1 MVYNIQVKIDC
12 NMEMR
17 EVGKKELIVSS
28 AKKVILEKGYKNISV
43 EDITNEAGIAKGSF
57 YTYFKSKN
65 LVIDYILEEVIAKR
79 KNEFK
84 LDKRKSLE
92 NTIKSLV
99 RTRTKLD
106 DEKLKE
112 NLVLVNLFRN
122 VASLDEKTLML
133 LKELEK
139 VIIERMESIILA
151 YPKEIKIEKIK
162 IEKKDIKFYSKM
174 LNNIISNYKTFT
186 LFFSEKSNQFIT
198 DIEEVKKKYQ
208 TEDFERN
215 VEIISK
221 SILKILTY

>member
-1 MVYNIQVKIDC
+1 
-12 NMEMR
+12 MEMR

-99 RTRTKLD
+99 RTRIKLD

-151 YPKEIKIEKIK
+151 YPKEIKID
-162 IEKKDIKFYSKM
+162 KKDIKFYSKM

>member
-99 RTRTKLD
+99 RTRIKLD

-151 YPKEIKIEKIK
+151 YPKEIKIER
-162 IEKKDIKFYSKM
+162 KDIKFYSKM

-215 VEIISK
+215 IEIISK

>member
-1 MVYNIQVKIDC
+1 MG
-12 NMEMR
+12 MR

-99 RTRTKLD
+99 RTRIKLD

-151 YPKEIKIEKIK
+151 YPKEIK

>member
-99 RTRTKLD
+99 RTRIKLD

-151 YPKEIKIEKIK
+151 YPKEIKIEKN
-162 IEKKDIKFYSKM
+162 DIKFYSKM

-215 VEIISK
+215 IEIISK

>member
-1 MVYNIQVKIDC
+1 M
-12 NMEMR
+12 
-17 EVGKKELIVSS
+17 
-28 AKKVILEKGYKNISV
+28 
-43 EDITNEAGIAKGSF
+43 
-57 YTYFKSKN
+57 
-65 LVIDYILEEVIAKR
+65 
-79 KNEFK
+79 
-84 LDKRKSLE
+84 
-92 NTIKSLV
+92 
-99 RTRTKLD
+99 
-106 DEKLKE
+106 
-112 NLVLVNLFRN
+112 LVNLFRN

-151 YPKEIKIEKIK
+151 YPKEIKIEKN
-162 IEKKDIKFYSKM
+162 DIKFYSKM

>member
-1 MVYNIQVKIDC
+1 M
-12 NMEMR
+12 
-17 EVGKKELIVSS
+17 GKKELIVSS

-57 YTYFKSKN
+57 YIYFKSKN

-92 NTIKSLV
+92 NTIKSLI
-99 RTRTKLD
+99 RTRIKLD

-151 YPKEIKIEKIK
+151 YPKEIKIEKN
-162 IEKKDIKFYSKM
+162 DIKFYSKM

>member
-1 MVYNIQVKIDC
+1 
-12 NMEMR
+12 MEMR

-99 RTRTKLD
+99 RTRIKLD

-151 YPKEIKIEKIK
+151 YPKEIKIER
-162 IEKKDIKFYSKM
+162 KDIKFYSKM

-215 VEIISK
+215 IEIISK

>member
-1 MVYNIQVKIDC
+1 M
-12 NMEMR
+12 
-17 EVGKKELIVSS
+17 GKKELIVSS

-65 LVIDYILEEVIAKR
+65 LVIDYILEEIIVKR

-84 LDKRKSLE
+84 IDKRMTLE
-92 NTIKSLV
+92 NTIKNLV
-99 RTRTKLD
+99 RTRIKLD

-112 NLVLVNLFRN
+112 NLILVNLFRN
-122 VASLDEKTLML
+122 VASLDEKTLIL
-133 LKELEK
+133 LKEIEK
-139 VIIERMESIILA
+139 VVIERMESIILT
-151 YPKEIKIEKIK
+151 YSKEIRIDKN
-162 IEKKDIKFYSKM
+162 DIKFYSKM

-186 LFFSEKSNQFIT
+186 LFFSERSNQFIT

-208 TEDFERN
+208 VEDFEKN
-215 VEIISK
+215 IEIISK

>member
-1 MVYNIQVKIDC
+1 M
-12 NMEMR
+12 
-17 EVGKKELIVSS
+17 GKKELIVSS
-28 AKKVILEKGYKNISV
+28 AKKVILEKGYKNISI

-99 RTRTKLD
+99 RTRIKLD

-151 YPKEIKIEKIK
+151 YPKEIK

>member
-1 MVYNIQVKIDC
+1 M
-12 NMEMR
+12 
-17 EVGKKELIVSS
+17 GKKELIVSS

-43 EDITNEAGIAKGSF
+43 EDITNEAGIAKGSS

-99 RTRTKLD
+99 RTRIKLD

-151 YPKEIKIEKIK
+151 YPKEIKIER
-162 IEKKDIKFYSKM
+162 KDIKFYSKM

-215 VEIISK
+215 IEIISK

>member
-1 MVYNIQVKIDC
+1 
-12 NMEMR
+12 MEMR

-99 RTRTKLD
+99 RTRIKLD

-112 NLVLVNLFRN
+112 NLVLVNLFRK

-151 YPKEIKIEKIK
+151 YPKEIK

>member
-1 MVYNIQVKIDC
+1 M
-12 NMEMR
+12 
-17 EVGKKELIVSS
+17 GKKELIASS

-65 LVIDYILEEVIAKR
+65 LVIDYILEEIIAKR

-99 RTRTKLD
+99 RTRIKLD

-151 YPKEIKIEKIK
+151 YPKEIKIEK
-162 IEKKDIKFYSKM
+162 KDIKFYSKM

-186 LFFSEKSNQFIT
+186 LFFLEKSNQFIT

>member
-1 MVYNIQVKIDC
+1 
-12 NMEMR
+12 MEMR

-99 RTRTKLD
+99 RTRIKLD

-151 YPKEIKIEKIK
+151 YPKEIK

>member
-1 MVYNIQVKIDC
+1 
-12 NMEMR
+12 MR

-99 RTRTKLD
+99 RTRIKLD

-151 YPKEIKIEKIK
+151 YPKEIKIER
-162 IEKKDIKFYSKM
+162 KDIKFYSKM

>member
-1 MVYNIQVKIDC
+1 M
-12 NMEMR
+12 
-17 EVGKKELIVSS
+17 GKKELIVSS
-28 AKKVILEKGYKNISV
+28 AKKFILEKGYKNISV

-99 RTRTKLD
+99 RTRIKLD

-151 YPKEIKIEKIK
+151 YPKEIK

>member
-1 MVYNIQVKIDC
+1 M
-12 NMEMR
+12 
-17 EVGKKELIVSS
+17 GKKELIVSS

-84 LDKRKSLE
+84 LDKRISLE

-99 RTRTKLD
+99 RTRIKLD

-151 YPKEIKIEKIK
+151 YPKEIK

>member
-1 MVYNIQVKIDC
+1 
-12 NMEMR
+12 
-17 EVGKKELIVSS
+17 VGKKELIVSS

-99 RTRTKLD
+99 RTRIKLD

-151 YPKEIKIEKIK
+151 YPKEIK

>member
-1 MVYNIQVKIDC
+1 M
-12 NMEMR
+12 
-17 EVGKKELIVSS
+17 GKKELIASS

-99 RTRTKLD
+99 RTRIKLD

-151 YPKEIKIEKIK
+151 YPKEIKIEKN
-162 IEKKDIKFYSKM
+162 DIKFYSKM

>member
-1 MVYNIQVKIDC
+1 
-12 NMEMR
+12 
-17 EVGKKELIVSS
+17 VGKKELIVSS

-92 NTIKSLV
+92 NNIKSLV
-99 RTRTKLD
+99 RTRIKLD

-112 NLVLVNLFRN
+112 NLVLVNIFRN

-151 YPKEIKIEKIK
+151 YPKEIKIEKN
-162 IEKKDIKFYSKM
+162 DIKFYSKM

-208 TEDFERN
+208 TEDFER
-215 VEIISK
+215 
-221 SILKILTY
+221 KIGRAS

>member
-1 MVYNIQVKIDC
+1 M
-12 NMEMR
+12 
-17 EVGKKELIVSS
+17 GKKELIVSS

-43 EDITNEAGIAKGSF
+43 EDITNEAWIAKGSF

-99 RTRTKLD
+99 RTRIKLD

-151 YPKEIKIEKIK
+151 YPKEIK

>member
-1 MVYNIQVKIDC
+1 M
-12 NMEMR
+12 
-17 EVGKKELIVSS
+17 GKKELIVSS

-57 YTYFKSKN
+57 YAYFKSKN

-99 RTRTKLD
+99 RTRIKLD

-151 YPKEIKIEKIK
+151 YPKEIKIER
-162 IEKKDIKFYSKM
+162 KDIKFYSKM

>member
-1 MVYNIQVKIDC
+1 M
-12 NMEMR
+12 
-17 EVGKKELIVSS
+17 GKKELIVSS

-99 RTRTKLD
+99 RTRIKLD

-151 YPKEIKIEKIK
+151 YPKEIKIER
-162 IEKKDIKFYSKM
+162 KDIKFYSKM

>member
-1 MVYNIQVKIDC
+1 M
-12 NMEMR
+12 
-17 EVGKKELIVSS
+17 GKKELIVSS

-99 RTRTKLD
+99 RTRIKLD

-151 YPKEIKIEKIK
+151 YPKEIKIEKN
-162 IEKKDIKFYSKM
+162 DIKFYSKM

-186 LFFSEKSNQFIT
+186 FFFSEKSNQFIT

>member
-1 MVYNIQVKIDC
+1 M
-12 NMEMR
+12 
-17 EVGKKELIVSS
+17 GKKELIVSS

-99 RTRTKLD
+99 RTRIKLD

-151 YPKEIKIEKIK
+151 YPKEIKIER
-162 IEKKDIKFYSKM
+162 KDIKFYSKM

-186 LFFSEKSNQFIT
+186 LFFSEKSNQFIN

>member
-1 MVYNIQVKIDC
+1 M
-12 NMEMR
+12 
-17 EVGKKELIVSS
+17 GKKELIVSS

-99 RTRTKLD
+99 RTRIKLD

-112 NLVLVNLFRN
+112 NLVLVNFFRN
-122 VASLDEKTLML
+122 VVSLDEKTLML

-151 YPKEIKIEKIK
+151 YPKEIKIER
-162 IEKKDIKFYSKM
+162 KDIKFYSKM

-215 VEIISK
+215 IEIISK

>member
-1 MVYNIQVKIDC
+1 M
-12 NMEMR
+12 
-17 EVGKKELIVSS
+17 GKKELIVSS

-84 LDKRKSLE
+84 LDKRMSLE
-92 NTIKSLV
+92 NTIKNLV
-99 RTRTKLD
+99 KTRIKLD

-122 VASLDEKTLML
+122 VASLDEKTLIL
-133 LKELEK
+133 LKELER
-139 VIIERMESIILA
+139 VVIERMESIILA
-151 YPKEIKIEKIK
+151 YPKEIK

-186 LFFSEKSNQFIT
+186 LFFSEKRNQFIT

-215 VEIISK
+215 IEIISK
-221 SILKILTY
+221 SIIKILTY

>member
-1 MVYNIQVKIDC
+1 M
-12 NMEMR
+12 
-17 EVGKKELIVSS
+17 GKKELIVSS

-99 RTRTKLD
+99 RTRIKLD

-151 YPKEIKIEKIK
+151 YPKEIKID
-162 IEKKDIKFYSKM
+162 KKDIRFYSKM

>member
-1 MVYNIQVKIDC
+1 M
-12 NMEMR
+12 
-17 EVGKKELIVSS
+17 GKKELIVSS

-57 YTYFKSKN
+57 YTYFKNKN

-99 RTRTKLD
+99 RTRIKLD

-151 YPKEIKIEKIK
+151 YPKEIKIER
-162 IEKKDIKFYSKM
+162 KDIKFYSKM

>member
-1 MVYNIQVKIDC
+1 M
-12 NMEMR
+12 
-17 EVGKKELIVSS
+17 GKKELIVSS

-65 LVIDYILEEVIAKR
+65 LVIDSILEEVIAKR

-99 RTRTKLD
+99 RTRIKLD

-151 YPKEIKIEKIK
+151 YPKEIKIEKN
-162 IEKKDIKFYSKM
+162 DIKFYSKM

-215 VEIISK
+215 IEIISK

>member
-1 MVYNIQVKIDC
+1 
-12 NMEMR
+12 MEMR

-151 YPKEIKIEKIK
+151 YPKEIKIER
-162 IEKKDIKFYSKM
+162 KDIKFYSKM

-215 VEIISK
+215 IEIISK

>member
-1 MVYNIQVKIDC
+1 M
-12 NMEMR
+12 
-17 EVGKKELIVSS
+17 GKKELIVSS

-57 YTYFKSKN
+57 YTYFKSRN

-99 RTRTKLD
+99 RTRIKLD

-151 YPKEIKIEKIK
+151 YPKEIKIER
-162 IEKKDIKFYSKM
+162 KDIKFYSKM

-215 VEIISK
+215 IEIISK

>member
-1 MVYNIQVKIDC
+1 M
-12 NMEMR
+12 
-17 EVGKKELIVSS
+17 GKKDLIVSS
-28 AKKVILEKGYKNISV
+28 AKDLILEKGYSNTSV
-43 EDITNEAGIAKGSF
+43 EDITRNLGIAKGSF

-65 LVIDYILEEVIAKR
+65 LVIDYILEEIIAKR

-99 RTRTKLD
+99 RTRIKLD

-151 YPKEIKIEKIK
+151 YPKEIK

>member
-1 MVYNIQVKIDC
+1 
-12 NMEMR
+12 MR

-84 LDKRKSLE
+84 LDKRMSLE
-92 NTIKSLV
+92 NTIKNLV
-99 RTRTKLD
+99 KSRIKLD
-106 DEKLKE
+106 DERLKE

-122 VASLDEKTLML
+122 VASLDEKTLIL

-151 YPKEIKIEKIK
+151 YPKEIK

>member
-1 MVYNIQVKIDC
+1 
-12 NMEMR
+12 MEMR

-43 EDITNEAGIAKGSF
+43 EDITNEARIAKGSF

-65 LVIDYILEEVIAKR
+65 LVIDYILEEVITKR

-99 RTRTKLD
+99 RTRIKLD

-151 YPKEIKIEKIK
+151 YPKEIKIER
-162 IEKKDIKFYSKM
+162 KDIKFYSKM

-215 VEIISK
+215 IEIISK

>member
-1 MVYNIQVKIDC
+1 M
-12 NMEMR
+12 
-17 EVGKKELIVSS
+17 GKKELIVSS

-99 RTRTKLD
+99 RTRIKLD

-112 NLVLVNLFRN
+112 NLALVNLFRN

-151 YPKEIKIEKIK
+151 YPKEIK

>member
-1 MVYNIQVKIDC
+1 M
-12 NMEMR
+12 
-17 EVGKKELIVSS
+17 GKKELIVSS

-84 LDKRKSLE
+84 LDKRMSLE
-92 NTIKSLV
+92 NTIKNLV
-99 RTRTKLD
+99 KSRIKLD
-106 DEKLKE
+106 DERLKE

-122 VASLDEKTLML
+122 VASLDEKTLIL
-133 LKELEK
+133 LKELER
-139 VIIERMESIILA
+139 VVIERMESIILA
-151 YPKEIKIEKIK
+151 YPKEIKIEKN
-162 IEKKDIKFYSKM
+162 DIKFYSKM

-208 TEDFERN
+208 AEDFERN

>member
-1 MVYNIQVKIDC
+1 M
-12 NMEMR
+12 
-17 EVGKKELIVSS
+17 GKKELIVSS

-92 NTIKSLV
+92 NNIKSLV
-99 RTRTKLD
+99 RTRIKLD

-151 YPKEIKIEKIK
+151 YPKEIKIEKN
-162 IEKKDIKFYSKM
+162 DIKFYSKM

-186 LFFSEKSNQFIT
+186 LFFSEKSNQFII

-215 VEIISK
+215 IEIISK

>member
-1 MVYNIQVKIDC
+1 
-12 NMEMR
+12 MEMR

-28 AKKVILEKGYKNISV
+28 AKKVILEKEYKNISV

-99 RTRTKLD
+99 RTRIKLD

-151 YPKEIKIEKIK
+151 YPKEIKIEKN
-162 IEKKDIKFYSKM
+162 DIKFYSKM

-215 VEIISK
+215 TEIISK